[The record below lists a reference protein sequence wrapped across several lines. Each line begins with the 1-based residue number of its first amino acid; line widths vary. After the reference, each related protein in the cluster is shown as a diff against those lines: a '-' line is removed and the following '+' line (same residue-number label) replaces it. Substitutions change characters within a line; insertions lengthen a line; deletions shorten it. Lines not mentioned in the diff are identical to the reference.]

1 MKLQEKM
8 RIPEPQYLYDASGKK
23 SLVVFTI
30 EGYETLLGHLHH
42 TGIAQDTSV
51 KKPINQPKCLKY
63 GKLKKSEDF
72 YGILK
77 SEHPEYVIEIAED
90 KEFWYDV

>member
-1 MKLQEKM
+1 MNLQKKLQ
-8 RIPEPQYLYDASGKK
+8 IPEPQYLYDASGKK

-42 TGIAQDTSV
+42 TGVAQGVSLEKSGNQSKYLKSRKT
-51 KKPINQPKCLKY
+51 KKT
-63 GKLKKSEDF
+63 EDF

-77 SEHPEYVIEIAED
+77 SGHPEYVIEIAED
-90 KEFWYDV
+90 KEIYYDV